1 MASLFVIF
9 SGLALTLAAI
19 GLYGVVSYV
28 VTHRQRDLAIRIAL
42 GAQRVK
48 IVEMVLAST
57 ILAVGIGLTA
67 GLWLSLAT
75 GRVLAQWTGM
85 AKPDLWVL
93 VPAAVVLLAVAALA
107 AWVPAHRAAA
117 IDPMVALRCS

>member
-57 ILAVGIGLTA
+57 ILAVAVGLTT
-67 GLWLSLAT
+67 GLLLSVAT
-75 GRVLAQWTGM
+75 GRLLARWAGV
-85 AKPDLWVL
+85 APPDLFVL
-93 VPAAVVLLAVAALA
+93 VPAAMALLAVAALA
-107 AWVPAHRAAA
+107 AWVPAHRAATV
-117 IDPMVALRCS
+117 DPMVALRCS